1 MLVKVHIYS
10 SEKKNMWDI
19 MVWITPVLKI
29 WTCEER
35 LKGSMPKCLAGSDFW
50 W

>member
-10 SEKKNMWDI
+10 SEKKNTWDI

-35 LKGSMPKCLAGSDFW
+35 LAGSMPKCLAGSDFSW
-50 W
+50 